1 MLREVSNNLFQY
13 ASNIRGY
20 GTRYAAKQNLYKFGV
35 RTDIGRQS
43 LSFIAID
50 IWKDFPFSINS
61 RTFAVPKLVKHY
73 LLCEQQ
79 NKIIH

>member
-1 MLREVSNNLFQY
+1 MLREVFNDLFQY

-35 RTDIGRQS
+35 RTNIGKQS

-50 IWKDFPFSINS
+50 IWKDLPFSINS
-61 RTFAVPKLVKHY
+61 IKHY
-73 LLCEQQ
+73 RSSQISQTLSTV
-79 NKIIH
+79 